1 MDMYDSEI
9 LFNWMHEFI
18 IAKRSLKFL
27 LHERIIRRQ
36 SDKII
41 TTPSIITIITH
52 SIAQGIPEQKSLVRR
67 KEKRLSKV
75 GPQVVGSYVGKEDEG
90 IYRESNAE

>member
-41 TTPSIITIITH
+41 TTPSIITITH